1 MPVVCKGQ
9 TFSLQLNFQIWVLAR
24 AILGAIH
31 KGVIANNMGLNKIVE
46 IASVDMKGEEESNP
60 ENVYIYM
67 VEGERSIWIRQERW
81 ETCWVKQHSARE
93 PREGDGLKEGRTYQL
108 SDAKQKPGDVNWD
121 EMSHRI

>member
-24 AILGAIH
+24 AISGAIH

-46 IASVDMKGEEESNP
+46 IASVNMKGEEESNP

-67 VEGERSIWIRQERW
+67 VEGERSI
-81 ETCWVKQHSARE
+81 
-93 PREGDGLKEGRTYQL
+93 
-108 SDAKQKPGDVNWD
+108 
-121 EMSHRI
+121 